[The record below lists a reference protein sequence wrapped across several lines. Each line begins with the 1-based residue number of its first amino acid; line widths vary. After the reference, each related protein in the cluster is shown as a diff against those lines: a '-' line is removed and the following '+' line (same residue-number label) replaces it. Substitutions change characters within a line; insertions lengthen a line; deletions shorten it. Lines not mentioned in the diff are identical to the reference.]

1 MLDPP
6 FFGRSCRDCGPVSL
20 GKTGGGGVGG
30 GRPQLSK
37 DMAEMSCSTL

>member
-1 MLDPP
+1 MLDPL
-6 FFGRSCRDCGPVSL
+6 FLGGPVEIVVLSL
-20 GKTGGGGVGG
+20 SVKRGGGGG